1 MRISDWSSDVCSS
14 DLAAMTTD
22 LSTYIP
28 FAGPIKR
35 LGFAGRTLKGLL
47 LGTTAAAIPEVG
59 LHQFQELRTLEE
71 SFLNIGTAGVLV
83 DRIQRLVPTF
93 DGEIGRAHV

>member
-1 MRISDWSSDVCSS
+1 MDTMSSGPFFGVLLGS
-14 DLAAMTTD
+14 LAAMTTD

-71 SFLNIGTAGVLV
+71 SFLNIGTAGVLGAG
-83 DRIQRLVPTF
+83 DRKSTRLNSS
-93 DGEIGRAHV
+93 H